1 MTVSLSP
8 EQLRNHICS
17 HEMAVRAGSFPGVP
31 AETVFRYG
39 GFVGAGIQ
47 SFSSLGRAMD
57 YCRSHIDQLEKE
69 GRSVASGTVVLAD
82 TLNSSKGRFGR
93 EWHAPEGGLWGC
105 LILVNTFLAETVNL
119 LPLALGVSC
128 CEAMREA
135 GVDRSVIRWVND
147 VLIDE
152 KKVGGFLIEGYHAP
166 LRLEEYCLV
175 GFGININNDIFP
187 EELEAT
193 AISLKQVTG
202 RQVDLDRFCL
212 SYLAKLSWNIGL
224 ICYEEQ
230 QKLQA
235 DNYSGGS
242 SSHLLLERWKQLSD
256 SMGKR
261 VLYGYDVMEKP
272 QYRATVTDIQN
283 DGGLVMRLDDGSEI
297 VEHGGE
303 IRYLH
308 L

>member
-1 MTVSLSP
+1 MTVSLNP
-8 EQLRNHICS
+8 EQLRNYICS
-17 HEMAVRAGSFPGVP
+17 HEMAVRTGSFPGIP

-47 SFSSLGRAMD
+47 SFPSLGRAMD

-69 GRSVASGTVVLAD
+69 GRSVTSGAIVLAD
-82 TLNSSKGRFGR
+82 TLNSSKGRFER

-105 LILVNTFLAETVNL
+105 MILVNTFLAETVNL

-135 GVDRSVIRWVND
+135 GADRSVIRWVND

-152 KKVGGFLIEGYHAP
+152 KKVGGFLIEGYRTP
-166 LRLEEYCLV
+166 LKLEEYNLI
-175 GFGININNDIFP
+175 GFGINVNNDTFP
-187 EELEAT
+187 EELGTT
-193 AISLKQVTG
+193 AISLKQVIG
-202 RQVDLDRFCL
+202 HQIDLDHFCL
-212 SYLAKLSWNIGL
+212 AYLAKLSWNIGL

-235 DNYSGGS
+235 DISSGGS
-242 SSHLLLERWKQLSD
+242 SRNLMLERWKQLSD
-256 SMGKR
+256 SIGR
-261 VLYGYDVMEKP
+261 QVIYGYDVMEKP

-283 DGGLVMRLDDGSEI
+283 DGGLVMRLGDGSEI
-297 VEHGGE
+297 VEHSGE
-303 IRYLH
+303 IRYLQ
-308 L
+308 